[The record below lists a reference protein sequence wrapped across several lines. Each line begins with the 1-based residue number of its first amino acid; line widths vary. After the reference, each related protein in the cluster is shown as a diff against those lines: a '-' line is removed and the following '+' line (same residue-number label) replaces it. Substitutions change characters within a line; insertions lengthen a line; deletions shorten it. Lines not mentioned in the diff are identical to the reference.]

1 MAKNRNNDRT
11 KEQNRSSAQ
20 APQDSGTAA
29 QERASERMDSPITPA
44 TVAHKGRQ
52 KRFGHN

>member
-1 MAKNRNNDRT
+1 MAKNRNNDRGRQQT
-11 KEQNRSSAQ
+11 RSSAQ
-20 APQDSGTAA
+20 APQESRPAA
-29 QERASERMDSPITPA
+29 KEHASEAMDAPITPA